1 MILHDS
7 GLAGRQAMFG
17 GQARSQMKQLLS
29 MSGKVWLLN
38 SSQCSDQTRPQCWPL
53 ALCKQ
58 EVAALQNTTDNQDFR
73 RPLEEE
79 SMGRD
84 PRDQTQ
90 AGLDHMDSHAPLSSS
105 HHRAEAITKN
115 TRKVLFLFL
124 GLLTTINLLHSRSS
138 RLLAAAS
145 SVAPWPQS

>member
-17 GQARSQMKQLLS
+17 GQSRSQMKQLLS

-58 EVAALQNTTDNQDFR
+58 EAAALQNTTDNEDLR

-84 PRDQTQ
+84 PQDQTQ
-90 AGLDHMDSHAPLSSS
+90 AGLGHMDSHAPLSSS

-115 TRKVLFLFL
+115 TRGGNSLFHSNLQGSKQFDQAARNTPPLFAL
-124 GLLTTINLLHSRSS
+124 GYTI
-138 RLLAAAS
+138 
-145 SVAPWPQS
+145 PC